1 MRYEQCVILPGGEQL
16 LIRSMEAGDAAAAIW
31 LMRKAAGETDFL
43 MRESE
48 ECGMTI
54 AQEQA
59 YIARMNDS
67 PCEAFVGSFIGGE
80 LAGMANVSQIAPRAR
95 VRHRATVGISIAK
108 AYWGRG
114 IGTAM
119 MRTLMDLSKGMGYE
133 QIELEVVDK
142 NKRAIALYERLG
154 FAAVGR
160 LPNAFKYRDGSYAD
174 LLLMVL
180 PLADK
185 NA

>member
-1 MRYEQCVILPGGEQL
+1 MLPGGEQL
-16 LIRSMEAGDAAAAIW
+16 LIRSLEAGDAAAAIW
-31 LMRKAAGETDFL
+31 LMRKAAGETAFL

-67 PCEAFVGSFIGGE
+67 PREALLGAFVGGE
-80 LAGMANVSQIAPRAR
+80 LTGMANVSQIAPRAR
-95 VRHRATVGISIAK
+95 VRHRATIGIASAK

-119 MRTLMDLSKGMGYE
+119 MRALISLAKEAGYE
-133 QIELEVVDK
+133 QIELDVVD
-142 NKRAIALYERLG
+142 NNTRAVALYTRLG
-154 FAAVGR
+154 FEAVGKI
-160 LPNAFKYRDGSYAD
+160 PNAMKYRDGRYAN
-174 LLLMVL
+174 LCLMIRQL
-180 PLADK
+180 GKECCDH
-185 NA
+185 